1 MERRDYVMNQTD
13 GFREMEIYKMACTR
27 LRPDQ
32 HAVNKVMQRKRA
44 ARRPARR
51 KAVVLAAACI
61 GMFACSIVG
70 TAAARQ
76 FQVEFFADGKVLQI
90 GAGLEKKGDQYVIH
104 MEEGTRTSRE
114 MTEAEKLGVSVVRH
128 EDQQTIGLVLGEEER
143 DITEEIRR
151 DGQYETIWEKDGKT
165 YRIQVTDAGPEP
177 NVTITEE

>member
-1 MERRDYVMNQTD
+1 MNQTD

-32 HAVNKVMQRKRA
+32 HAVNKVMQRKR
-44 ARRPARR
+44 
-51 KAVVLAAACI
+51 
-61 GMFACSIVG
+61 
-70 TAAARQ
+70 AARQ

-165 YRIQVTDAGPEP
+165 YRIQVTDAEPEP

>member
-1 MERRDYVMNQTD
+1 MNQTD

-61 GMFACSIVG
+61 
-70 TAAARQ
+70 
-76 FQVEFFADGKVLQI
+76 FADGKVLQI

-104 MEEGTRTSRE
+104 MEEGTGTSRE

-165 YRIQVTDAGPEP
+165 YRIQVTDAEPEP

>member
-1 MERRDYVMNQTD
+1 MNQTD
-13 GFREMEIYKMACTR
+13 GFREMEIYKMACIR

-32 HAVNKVMQRKRA
+32 HAVNKVMLRKRA

-76 FQVEFFADGKVLQI
+76 FQVEFFVDGKVLQI

-165 YRIQVTDAGPEP
+165 YRIQVTDAEPEP

>member
-1 MERRDYVMNQTD
+1 MNQTD

-70 TAAARQ
+70 TAA
-76 FQVEFFADGKVLQI
+76 GP
-90 GAGLEKKGDQYVIH
+90 
-104 MEEGTRTSRE
+104 
-114 MTEAEKLGVSVVRH
+114 AEK
-128 EDQQTIGLVLGEEER
+128 
-143 DITEEIRR
+143 
-151 DGQYETIWEKDGKT
+151 
-165 YRIQVTDAGPEP
+165 
-177 NVTITEE
+177 